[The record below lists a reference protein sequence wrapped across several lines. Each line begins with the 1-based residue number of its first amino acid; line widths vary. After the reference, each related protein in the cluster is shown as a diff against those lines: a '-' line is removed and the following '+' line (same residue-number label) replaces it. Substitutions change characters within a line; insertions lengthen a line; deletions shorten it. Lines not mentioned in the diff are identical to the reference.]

1 MNCSSDTVRRAVL
14 IYLLLLMPWTV
25 QARKIIV
32 KMGTLAPDG
41 SSWHQLLVDMG
52 HKWHEA
58 TNGNVVLRIYPG
70 GVAGDERDMIRKIR
84 IGQIHAAAVT
94 IEGLTEISRDMNV
107 FYIPMLVDSFEDL
120 DSIRK
125 ALSPQLFAELKKNG
139 FRVLSWADI
148 GWAYWFTKNP
158 ITVPEQ
164 LRKLRLFTWAGDYY
178 TAELWK
184 SAGFHPVP
192 LSSVD
197 ILPSLQTGIIDAF
210 PTTPLAALSFQWFAL
225 APNMLDLKWGPVIGA
240 IILSDRIW
248 NSIPSVYHEEM
259 KRISAE
265 VEREARNLV
274 PEAESALAVMGE
286 HGLIVNYPK
295 PAEKQ
300 RWVELTTSFYP
311 HIRGTLVPEKI
322 FDRAI
327 ELKREL
333 VKAKTTQSREK

>member
-1 MNCSSDTVRRAVL
+1 MA
-14 IYLLLLMPWTV
+14 
-25 QARKIIV
+25 
-32 KMGTLAPDG
+32 TLAPDG

-52 HKWHEA
+52 HRWREA
-58 TNGNVVLRIYPG
+58 TDGNVILRIYPG
-70 GVAGDERDMIRKIR
+70 GIAGDERDMIRKIR

-120 DSIRK
+120 DTIRQ
-125 ALSPQLFAELKKNG
+125 ALSPQLFAELKKGG
-139 FRVLSWADI
+139 FKILSWADI
-148 GWAYWFTKNP
+148 GWAYWFTKEP
-158 ITVPEQ
+158 IRVPEE
-164 LRKLRLFTWAGDYY
+164 LRKLRIFTWAGDYN
-178 TAELWK
+178 TVELWK

-210 PTTPLAALSFQWFAL
+210 PTTPLAALSFQWFSL

-248 NSIPSVYHEEM
+248 NSIPSKYHEDIE
-259 KRISAE
+259 RISAE
-265 VEREARNLV
+265 VEREAKNLV
-274 PEAESALAVMGE
+274 PEVENALAVMGE
-286 HGLIVNYPK
+286 HGLMVHYLK
-295 PAEKQ
+295 PEEKE

-311 HIRGTLVPEKI
+311 HIRGSLVPAEI

-327 ELKREL
+327 EQKREL
-333 VKAKTTQSREK
+333 MEAKTVQSREK